1 MGLSGVAGQVGG
13 ARARDVAAALVKVAL
28 VGMLLFELGALFKN
42 FIETQQRFAGID
54 SRYFYEVASQIV
66 HGQLPYRDFPLEYP
80 PLAIPPLLLPRL
92 ILEVVGGQA
101 IRYAWLLVL
110 ENIALVMATAACL
123 VPLARRGWSTVS
135 PGRTVLSYGLLVLA
149 TPVLFWRFDA
159 FPTLLMTLG
168 FVAFAYGSRLPS
180 GLAIGAG
187 IAAKIFPFVVLPFLA
202 FADILGRHWRK
213 AALLIIGAGVAVALV
228 GVITWIGAGRREL
241 YFVTY
246 HADRGVQLESL
257 LASIAMLGQF
267 LGVPAGTVFNDFG
280 AFQIDSPL
288 LADVPWLDLL
298 IAAILV
304 GALVLSTFVRFRR
317 DMALHGVVQPQTLVT
332 QMLAALLV
340 VLLAYR
346 VLSPQF
352 LVWMLPLAA
361 LRPRAEFWA
370 IFLLCL
376 LTFAVYPLAYNGL
389 VALDQRAMLLLIVRN
404 AWMLGILIWLLG
416 WSTTAPSRTN
426 NLEGVALLD
435 RL

>member
-1 MGLSGVAGQVGG
+1 MAAAVVK
-13 ARARDVAAALVKVAL
+13 AALVGL
-28 VGMLLFELGALFKN
+28 LLFELGALFKN
-42 FIETQQRFAGID
+42 FIETSQRFAGID
-54 SRYFYEVASQIV
+54 SRYFYEVATQIV
-66 HGQLPYRDFPLEYP
+66 RGQLPYRDFPLEYP
-80 PLAIPPLLLPRL
+80 PLAIPPLLVPRL
-92 ILEVVGGQA
+92 ILEVIGGQA
-101 IRYAWLLVL
+101 IRYGWLLVI
-110 ENIALVMATAACL
+110 ENIVLVIATAACL
-123 VPLARRGWSTVS
+123 VPLARRGWSAVS
-135 PGRTVLSYGLLVLA
+135 TSRTVISYGLLVLA

-168 FVAFAYGSRLPS
+168 LVGFAYGSRLPS
-180 GLAIGAG
+180 GIAIGAG
-187 IAAKIFPFVVLPFLA
+187 IAAKIFPFVVVPFLA
-202 FADILGRHWRK
+202 FADILRRQWRR
-213 AALLIIGAGVAVALV
+213 AALLMIGAAVAVALV
-228 GVITWIGAGRREL
+228 GVVTWVGAGRREL

-257 LASIAMLGQF
+257 MASFAMIGQLLG
-267 LGVPAGTVFNDFG
+267 GSPGHVFNDFG

-288 LADVPWLDLL
+288 LAAVPWLELL
-298 IAAILV
+298 IAVSLIS
-304 GALVLSTFVRFRR
+304 ALAVSTFVRFRR
-317 DMALHGVVQPQTLVT
+317 DIAVHGDVQPQTLTT

-352 LVWMLPLAA
+352 LVWILPLAA

-376 LTFAVYPLAYNGL
+376 LTFAVYPLTYNGL

-416 WSTTAPSRTN
+416 WSTTAPSRTG

-435 RL
+435 PL